1 MRRSHL
7 LLLALLALLTVGAA
21 QAFGHAFQLSSKPG
35 QFAIVQTPP
44 ELVQVT
50 FNEGVQLL
58 RDDDFTVVD
67 GRGRAVTAG
76 PGVVTED
83 RRVIEVPLRPNLPAG
98 TYTVKYN
105 IIGADSHVIPGVF
118 TFGVDIQRLDPPFIG
133 DPGSGPSENSPWGV
147 AARFLEIITLGG
159 LLGLMA
165 FRTLVWGVAWR
176 RAGGVTGAERDKLVT
191 WWRDSYWMAFGV
203 LALLAM
209 VAQGYSLVVQSAR
222 VLGVDVWT
230 ALRDTT
236 GISEVLG
243 RTEFGSGVQLRAAL
257 LFLLF
262 AAGAVQFMREYGSG
276 RSPKPATAAGSLPA
290 TAVMA
295 ALVLAVI
302 GSVSYGGHAR
312 VADFASLQ
320 VASHLVHIAGTAVW
334 IAGLALVVAVYIRAP
349 KVAETGGRT
358 IAGHTLA
365 AFSQAALWAVLA
377 IFATGLVRSLG
388 ELGDPAELW
397 QTAYGRSILY
407 KLALLAPLGIVAM
420 YNRRIVAALRSVSVP
435 SRATLALVQRT
446 VGAELVLSM
455 VIVLIATILVAQNP
469 GV

>member
-1 MRRSHL
+1 MRRLPAIL
-7 LLLALLALLTVGAA
+7 LLALALLALGAA

-35 QFAIVQTPP
+35 QFGIVQTPP

-50 FNEGVQLL
+50 FSEGVQLL
-58 RDDDFTVVD
+58 RPEDFTVVD
-67 GRGRAVTAG
+67 GRGRDVTAG
-76 PGVVTED
+76 PGAVTED
-83 RRVIEVPLRPNLPAG
+83 RRVIEVPLMPGLPAG
-98 TYTVKYN
+98 TYTVRYQ
-105 IIGADSHVIPGVF
+105 IIGADSHVIPGLF
-118 TFGVDIQRLDPPFIG
+118 TFGIDIQRLDPPFLG
-133 DPGSGPSENSPWGV
+133 GSGGGPAENSPWGV

-176 RAGGVTGAERDKLVT
+176 RAGGVAAPERERLIA
-191 WWRDSYWMAFGV
+191 WWRDTYWMLFGV
-203 LALLAM
+203 LALAAM

-222 VLGVDVWT
+222 VLSVDVWT
-230 ALRDTT
+230 ALGDAT

-243 RTEFGSGVQLRAAL
+243 RTDFGNGVQLRAAL

-262 AAGAVQFMREYGSG
+262 AVGAVQFMREYGTG
-276 RSPKPATAAGSLPA
+276 RNPRPATATGSLAA
-290 TAVMA
+290 TGIMA

-312 VADFASLQ
+312 VAEFASLQ

-334 IAGLALVVAVYIRAP
+334 IAGLALVVGVYIRAP
-349 KVAETGGRT
+349 RVAETGGRT

-365 AFSQAALWAVLA
+365 AFSQAALWAVVA

-407 KLALLAPLGIVAM
+407 KLALLVPLGAVAM

-446 VGAELVLSM
+446 VGAELALSM
-455 VIVLIATILVAQNP
+455 VIVLIATILVAQSP
-469 GV
+469 GA